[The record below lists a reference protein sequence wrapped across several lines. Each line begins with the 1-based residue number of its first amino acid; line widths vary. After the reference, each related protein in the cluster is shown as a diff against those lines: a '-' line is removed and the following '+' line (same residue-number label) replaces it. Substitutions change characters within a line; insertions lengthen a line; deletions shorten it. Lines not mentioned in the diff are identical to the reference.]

1 MDNYPIERFPGVWRY
16 VHEIIQSGD
25 LTICDVAYDEV
36 ADRSPECH
44 NWLRTEDIERF
55 EVDQATIHVSLDL
68 KSKLGIVDDN
78 YHPKGVGEN
87 DLLIIASAKVNQR
100 RLVTNEA
107 RQDTNLP
114 SNPARYKIPAVCGL
128 AGIDV
133 PTLNFLDLLQ
143 ESDQPF

>member
-1 MDNYPIERFPGVWRY
+1 M
-16 VHEIIQSGD
+16 
-25 LTICDVAYDEV
+25 
-36 ADRSPECH
+36 
-44 NWLRTEDIERF
+44 
-55 EVDQATIHVSLDL
+55 DL